1 MSTQTNPRGLTALVP
16 SGTVSR
22 CLLPGAARAAASS
35 CAPCALNS
43 LQRSSAPIMCPP
55 LRLVGAEREGLWPL
69 APCEVTEVGYE
80 PCRVQRICQMG
91 YLGVCQ
97 AAISAANFLELR
109 VCELRRMPKRRSSQN
124 SPSGHFGE

>member
-55 LRLVGAEREGLWPL
+55 LRLVGAEREGLWPSAL
-69 APCEVTEVGYE
+69 CEVTEVGYE
-80 PCRVQRICQMG
+80 PCRVQRICQM
-91 YLGVCQ
+91 
-97 AAISAANFLELR
+97 AILVYARRQFLAANF
-109 VCELRRMPKRRSSQN
+109 
-124 SPSGHFGE
+124 